1 MESSHQST
9 QATILR
15 TKPMSSPEALLGF
28 SLIELL
34 VAIAVLSIILAIGI
48 PNLREFLVRSQVST
62 ITSEFSNDIYRARAE
77 AINRNSCTTI
87 CMSSNTANAISGGTP
102 TCAAA
107 GSNWQAG
114 WIIFAN
120 PTCSTALNNPTQSN
134 SQLISVRQAGDSRFV
149 LSTTPALRRL
159 MFDSRG
165 LTNSGQRNF
174 TLEFSPED
182 ISTSTNYRSICL
194 SSAGRITTKQYAGVS
209 ACP

>member
-1 MESSHQST
+1 M
-9 QATILR
+9 ATLYLNRKDPLR
-15 TKPMSSPEALLGF
+15 FLKAVFRLKHRAGF
-28 SLIELL
+28 TLIELL
-34 VAIAVLSIILAIGI
+34 VTVAILSLILALGI
-48 PNLREFLVRSQVST
+48 PNLKEFITRSQVGS
-62 ITSEFSNDIYRARAE
+62 ITSDFSNDIYRARSE

-87 CMSSNTANAISGGTP
+87 CMSSNTANAINGGVP
-102 TCAAA
+102 TCATT

-120 PTCSTALNNPTQSN
+120 PTCSTTLNNPTQSN
-134 SQLISVRQAGDSRFV
+134 SQLIFVRQAGSTNFI

-159 MFDSRG
+159 TFDSRG

-174 TLEFSPED
+174 TLEYSPED
-182 ISTSTNYRSICL
+182 VSSSTHYRSICL